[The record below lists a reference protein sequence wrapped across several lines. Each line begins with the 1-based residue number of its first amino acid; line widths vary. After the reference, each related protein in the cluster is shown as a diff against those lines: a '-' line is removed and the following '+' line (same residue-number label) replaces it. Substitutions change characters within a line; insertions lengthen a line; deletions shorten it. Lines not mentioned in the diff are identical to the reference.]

1 MKKSKFLKK
10 SLAMLLALMLV
21 VAMIPLSAS
30 AQDISASLDF
40 IYVDGDQV
48 TLSESFTVDVSD
60 ASGKTGVKITTNEN
74 LSEYGAE
81 LRVVKPD
88 SQVEKAVTDN
98 SNDPQFDFATY
109 AKDNKITLKL
119 YDTDNDTPNG
129 ECVATYV
136 MNINRVA
143 QSNTT
148 NLDPNGFK
156 YDGKGVVSATVDNDK
171 KVIHVV
177 LARNTQTTAITDD
190 QANLDATLTMKTLEN
205 ATFDVKGSDTSAKK
219 TVDVE
224 DTVTVVSESGKK
236 TSTFTIDATY
246 QDALDSFTIT
256 GLDGE
261 EYEGVIT
268 DKDKNDVP
276 DQITVVLPESAICNQ
291 YGEVVNDPE
300 LAVSY
305 AAKGNI
311 TTNVKVGT
319 TNVLSNGTVK
329 VAFIGLQNGTSD
341 VNSVLTTRLPAIGGA
356 NQFYNLTVM
365 LEESDDTAITYAQVN
380 STIATVDLDAKT
392 IVAEVPTADD
402 IDGDNDDENK
412 DGKYGAE
419 LIFKTSPTVESI
431 TVGGKAMTG
440 DNGAVVET
448 WTLNRVD
455 LTKSQTVTVKAQN
468 GTMKQYTLTA
478 KKVTNDTDATITAFW
493 VSDGANTYK
502 AAMTGDDDITVTLP
516 YMTSKISTWKVYVT
530 PASYAYAADEDGNQV
545 VNGTTTLADLD
556 VDDAVVPVNDELKGT
571 VIAHNK
577 NTPKIE
583 KKYTVH
589 FVLSDEVQTG
599 KELTDLSF
607 TAQTEDNNSDK
618 LISRNLT
625 DENTFDAQVA
635 TRTNGGKTVGTLNL
649 QVPPSLTN
657 PNDMGITYR
666 NAVIDFATRNGG
678 VAFINVDQSG
688 MYVSLKSLV
697 STSNDWVGSEL
708 EGGDTILVLPE
719 EVARWA
725 LNMQATYYNFNTQYA
740 GYINPT
746 HRYDGHPDDYQTNGN
761 NTNNGGSTVA
771 DYGILYTVHI
781 DEAPAETGTA
791 IETLKVGDTTL
802 TINSDGTITGEL
814 AFSQTKDIKEIK
826 ADSDGTYLTYELS
839 DYAVLTLSGDVNHRF
854 LSGGDAD
861 GDGKADAAQSKTNRK
876 LVFVRNADHTVDV
889 YRATFKTGT
898 DNFNQWQK
906 LEDQSLTVLAED
918 RLTGGTSKSE
928 YTFKLTWAAPCEDA
942 DIETFTLGGYTGVI
956 SNDSENGRTIKVQV
970 PYDTDVTGLVANF
983 TTSTGA
989 TVTMDAP
996 DGIAFVSGVTSANYT
1011 NPVKLYVT
1019 SEDKDTRTMYTVT
1032 VEEGISF
1039 SDVNPGDWFYD
1050 NVMDAAENG
1059 YVSGMGDGTF
1069 NPTGATTR
1077 AQFAAM
1083 IANAMGYE
1091 ADPDVASAFP
1101 DVADNYW
1108 GKAAINFCY
1117 ENDIITGYEDGTF
1130 QPEKV
1135 ITRQE
1140 AASILRNAFELTE
1153 TTDELFPDD
1162 SAIAGW
1168 AKESVYLVKAS
1179 GLMKGDAG
1187 TGNFRPTS
1195 TITRAEAAS
1204 ILMNAKYAGVID

>member
-60 ASGKTGVKITTNEN
+60 ASDKTSVIISTNED
-74 LSEYGAE
+74 LSEYDAE

-88 SQVEKAVTDN
+88 SQVEKAVTD
-98 SNDPQFDFATY
+98 SGADSFDFATY

-119 YDTDNDTPNG
+119 YDTANDTPNG

-177 LARNTQTTAITDD
+177 LARNTQNNDEALN
-190 QANLDATLTMKTLEN
+190 QDALGATMTVSTLEN
-205 ATFDVKGSDTSAKK
+205 AKIDGVTSKQVG
-219 TVDVE
+219 VDAV

-261 EYEGVIT
+261 EYKGVII
-268 DKDKNDVP
+268 DEDKNDVP
-276 DQITVVLPESAICNQ
+276 DRITVVLPESAICNQ

-311 TTNVKVGT
+311 TTNVTVGST
-319 TNVLSNGTVK
+319 AVASDGSVK
-329 VAFIGLQNGTSD
+329 VVFTGLQNGTST
-341 VNSVLTTRLPAIGGA
+341 VNSVLATRLPATGGA
-356 NQFYNLTVM
+356 KQFYNLTVM

-402 IDGDNDDENK
+402 IDGDNDDENN

-455 LTKSQTVTVKAQN
+455 LTKSQTVTVKAEN

-493 VSDGANTYK
+493 VSDGANTYQ

-516 YMTSKISTWKVYVT
+516 YMTSKINTWKVYVT
-530 PASYAYAADEDGNQV
+530 PASYAYASNEAGTQV
-545 VNGTTTLADLD
+545 VNGTTTLAELGVEDK
-556 VDDAVVPVNDELKGT
+556 VMPVNGELKGT

-607 TAQTEDNNSDK
+607 TAQTAANNSDK

-649 QVPPSLTN
+649 QVPPSLTAS
-657 PNDMGITYR
+657 NDMGITYR

-725 LNMQATYYNFNTQYA
+725 LNMQATYYNFNAQYA

-746 HRYDGHPDDYQTNGN
+746 HRYDGHPDDYQMNVN

-814 AFSQTKDIKEIK
+814 AFSQTKDSREIK

-861 GDGKADAAQSKTNRK
+861 GDGKADAPQSKTNRK

-889 YRATFKTGT
+889 YRATFNSGT
-898 DNFNQWQK
+898 NTFKQWQK
-906 LEDQSLTVLAED
+906 LDNQSLTVLAED
-918 RLTGGTSKSE
+918 RLTGGTSKSV

-1019 SEDKDTRTMYTVT
+1019 SEDKDTTTMYTVT

-1059 YVSGMGDGTF
+1059 YVSGMGDGTY

-1130 QPEKV
+1130 QPEKT

-1140 AASILRNAFELTE
+1140 AAAILNNAFELAEKYGISTE
-1153 TTDELFPDD
+1153 KFPDNGV
-1162 SAIAGW
+1162 IADW
-1168 AKESVYLVKAS
+1168 AADHVYAAKAA
-1179 GLMKGDAG
+1179 GLMKGDAD

-1204 ILMNAKYAGVID
+1204 ILMNANRAGLIK